1 MPHGFSVPDILGRG
15 EPSRP
20 AILDDGAPG
29 WICYGAL
36 AARVAAAARRFAR
49 PRRSLVFLPF
59 PNRIDAVVAYLGL
72 LTAGHVPALL
82 DPALPAE
89 LMAALATR
97 YRPLRLTGAPGD
109 ERLDGA
115 DDGPVLHP
123 ELGLLLSTSGS
134 TGSPKLVRLGL
145 GALGHNTAAIVEAL
159 RLGPSDRAA
168 AHLPLHYAF
177 GLSVLNTHLAAG
189 ASLVLTEGT
198 PLDPGFWDRLHDTGC
213 TSLAV
218 TPFHMEILDRL
229 GFDRVA
235 PPSLA
240 VITQAGG
247 RLAPDRAER
256 AHRLMA
262 ARGGRFY
269 VMYGQT
275 EAAPRLATLPPES
288 FAGHAG
294 SVGQPLADGRFF
306 ILDGEGQ
313 PLPTGRIGQVHYQGP
328 NVMMGYACGP
338 DDLALGDVMGGRL
351 PTGDLGRLDADGFL
365 YLTGRANRYAKIAG
379 RRISLDEVEGLA
391 EATGPLAAVE
401 TDGRLL
407 IVVQGGQADDLDGLR
422 RRLARRLRLP
432 AAALR
437 TRAVDRLP
445 VTSKGK
451 VDYRRLAEE
460 GA

>member
-1 MPHGFSVPDILGRG
+1 MPCGFSIPDILGRVA
-15 EPSRP
+15 PSRP
-20 AILDDGAPG
+20 AILDDGATG
-29 WICYGAL
+29 WIRYGAL
-36 AARVAAAARRFAR
+36 ATRVAAAARRLAC
-49 PRRSLVFLPF
+49 PRRSLVFLPVA
-59 PNRIDAVVAYLGL
+59 NRVDGVVAYLGL
-72 LTAGHVPALL
+72 LAAGHVPALL
-82 DPALPAE
+82 DPALPAG
-89 LMAALATR
+89 LMAALAAR
-97 YRPLRLTGAPGD
+97 YRPARLIGAPGE
-109 ERLDGA
+109 ERLEGA
-115 DDGPVLHP
+115 DDGPILHP

-134 TGSPKLVRLGL
+134 TGSPKMVRLGL
-145 GALGHNTAAIVEAL
+145 GALGHNTGAIVEAL
-159 RLGPSDRAA
+159 RLGPNDRAA

-189 ASLVLTEGT
+189 ASLVLTERT
-198 PLDPGFWDRLHDTGC
+198 LLEQGFWDRLRDTGC

-229 GFDRVA
+229 GLDRVA
-235 PPSLA
+235 PPTLM

-256 AHRLMA
+256 IHRLMA

-275 EAAPRLATLPPES
+275 EAAPRLATLPPER

-294 SVGQPLADGRFF
+294 SVGLPLADGRFV
-306 ILDGEGQ
+306 ILDGHGRSLPAGQ
-313 PLPTGRIGQVHYQGP
+313 IGQVHYQGP

-351 PTGDLGRLDADGFL
+351 PTGDLGYLDADGFL

-379 RRISLDEVEGLA
+379 RRISLDEVEGMA
-391 EATGPLAAVE
+391 ETTGPLAVVE

-407 IVVQGGQADDLDGLR
+407 VVVQGGDADDLDGLR

-437 TRAVDRLP
+437 TRAVDSLP
-445 VTSKGK
+445 VTAKGK